1 MISLPWGVADYLAL
15 HPDVEI
21 EPARRSHAGPVW
33 FSVIS
38 GAAGA
43 ADSHLVQ

>member
-1 MISLPWGVADYLAL
+1 MISLPRGVADCLAP

-33 FSVIS
+33 FSIII

-43 ADSHLVQ
+43 AGSHPVR